1 MNIGEARRRLT
12 YMSIRRSVSSGP
24 ELSSGSIV
32 PRYYIDI
39 RSHFGIDEDPSG
51 IELPDIA
58 AAKSEAVRIARELL
72 RSWAAMPPLYSNEI
86 MIEIVG
92 EDLRPVLIIPCLDVI
107 VMKP

>member
-1 MNIGEARRRLT
+1 MGEKPSLI
-12 YMSIRRSVSSGP
+12 SQGGQGES
-24 ELSSGSIV
+24 V

-58 AAKSEAVRIARELL
+58 AAEAEALKIVRALL
-72 RSWAAMPPLYSNEI
+72 QHWAAMPPDYSRDI

-92 EDLRPVLIIPCLDVI
+92 EDLRPVLIIPCFDAGLRLQD
-107 VMKP
+107 